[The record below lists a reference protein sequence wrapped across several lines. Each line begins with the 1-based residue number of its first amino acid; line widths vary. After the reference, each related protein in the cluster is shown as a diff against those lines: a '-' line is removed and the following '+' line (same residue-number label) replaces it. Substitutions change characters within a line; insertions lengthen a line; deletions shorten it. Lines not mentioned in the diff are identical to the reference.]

1 MPPKNISIFITFLF
15 IYGIKLVE
23 GQDIPQA
30 HMERPRGRQ
39 QGLVRQR
46 LRNDHHT
53 AISGSHFL
61 PNAALSDHVSIQ
73 SSFPQLRVL
82 STLKRSSLAHSQQ
95 GEKPVVETTSD
106 LRSSDVSHRIT
117 GTTIIRGDPAAT
129 INAVP
134 KGIRVSRTD
143 KTRKKY
149 ESASTDAGTTSKK
162 APTFGSSVTASITPA
177 LSTLPTSPRGNLVGD
192 VDAGVHNFIGSST
205 SSSTSWSVSAVTPRT
220 DPFAKVLN
228 TSSSY
233 AWATST
239 APLLRILNSGL
250 DSFLGSPTSGP
261 DSVRLTKVSYSS
273 NQTTSS
279 GDSSNSNFLGQI
291 MTSFESGFFD
301 LLGQTDKASTGSS
314 TTSNPSPG
322 TSKSSSSASSPSTIP
337 VVLFASTTPLLS
349 PTPAPIETSV
359 SGGMLGEHLSGVE
372 SLLSAEFPEAS
383 FTALSVTASMLD
395 SNLLSSNSTVLIP
408 ALSLGDRATAF
419 FLTPTATSGAIPIP
433 KSFNSGYTTPIAS
446 KSDTSPGTGFGTGAC
461 SSTTSATLSG
471 ITASVP
477 KSDSPNISVFLH
489 GSTSDLDIS
498 KLRVKTESFQSKL
511 ATPSNSNDNDWMPS
525 TLLLLPS
532 IPVIESSTSGL
543 TEKPKKTHLPGSITP
558 SDEVTEAPSD
568 SILLQLGFDG
578 QLPWPFV
585 ATTPL
590 SSSQIFKYT
599 PQAIEN
605 ALPHHPVKDI
615 PVMFA
620 LQPYYNWQTAGY
632 NATLAI
638 FYFPRDKVNT
648 LRDLKVNPNSALYN
662 QTSKNIKLLMA
673 MVDPTIP
680 LEFSG
685 NYPIGDSNS
694 TADGGGTGS
703 GHNGGPVSGN
713 INSDGSAC
721 NFKIN
726 ASSIGVGLGAVA
738 GAGAYGAGM
747 FWVARHYR
755 KRKQF
760 HQRSGSTVN
769 HMCQGNSVDRR
780 AHSPVSRG
788 HGRSQ
793 KISAPT
799 MAENSLG
806 WD

>member
-1 MPPKNISIFITFLF
+1 
-15 IYGIKLVE
+15 
-23 GQDIPQA
+23 
-30 HMERPRGRQ
+30 MERTRGRQ
-39 QGLVRQR
+39 QG
-46 LRNDHHT
+46 
-53 AISGSHFL
+53 
-61 PNAALSDHVSIQ
+61 
-73 SSFPQLRVL
+73 
-82 STLKRSSLAHSQQ
+82 
-95 GEKPVVETTSD
+95 
-106 LRSSDVSHRIT
+106 SSDVSHRIT

-129 INAVP
+129 TNAVP

-143 KTRKKY
+143 KARKNY
-149 ESASTDAGTTSKK
+149 ETASTDAGTTSKK

-177 LSTLPTSPRGNLVGD
+177 LSTLPTSARGNLL
-192 VDAGVHNFIGSST
+192 HILECLCCYPST
-205 SSSTSWSVSAVTPRT
+205 
-220 DPFAKVLN
+220 DHFAKVLN

-233 AWATST
+233 AWAAST
-239 APLLRILNSGL
+239 APLLGNLNSGL
-250 DSFLGSPTSGP
+250 DSLLGSPTSGP
-261 DSVRLTKVSYSS
+261 DSARLTKVSYSS

-279 GDSSNSNFLGQI
+279 SDASNSNFLGQI
-291 MTSFESGFFD
+291 MTSSESGFFD

-314 TTSNPSPG
+314 TTSNPS
-322 TSKSSSSASSPSTIP
+322 SSASRSSTIP

-359 SGGMLGEHLSGVE
+359 SGGMLDEHLSGVE
-372 SLLSAEFPEAS
+372 SLLSAESPEAS

-408 ALSLGDRATAF
+408 ALSLGDSATAF
-419 FLTPTATSGAIPIP
+419 FLTPTATSGAIPMP

-446 KSDTSPGTGFGTGAC
+446 KSDTSPGTGFGTGTC

-477 KSDSPNISVFLH
+477 KSDSPNTSVFLH

-498 KLRVKTESFQSKL
+498 KLSVKTESFQSKL

-532 IPVIESSTSGL
+532 VPAIESSTSGL

-568 SILLQLGFDG
+568 SILLQLGFDS

-648 LRDLKVNPNSALYN
+648 LRGLKVNPNSALYN
-662 QTSKNIKLLMA
+662 QTNKNIKLLMA

-703 GHNGGPVSGN
+703 GHSGGPVSGN
-713 INSDGSAC
+713 INSDGSAS

-769 HMCQGNSVDRR
+769 HMC
-780 AHSPVSRG
+780 
-788 HGRSQ
+788 
-793 KISAPT
+793 
-799 MAENSLG
+799 
-806 WD
+806 

>member
-1 MPPKNISIFITFLF
+1 MRPKAISIFITFLF
-15 IYGIKLVE
+15 IYGMKLVVA
-23 GQDIPQA
+23 QDIPQA
-30 HMERPRGRQ
+30 HMERPRGCQ
-39 QGLVRQR
+39 QGLVKRT

-53 AISGSHFL
+53 AISGPHLL
-61 PNAALSDHVSIQ
+61 PNAALSDPVSIQ
-73 SSFPQLRVL
+73 SSFPQPPVL
-82 STLKRSSLAHSQQ
+82 SKFKKSSLTHSQK
-95 GEKPVVETTSD
+95 GEKTVVETTSVD
-106 LRSSDVSHRIT
+106 LRSSDVSHRTI
-117 GTTIIRGDPAAT
+117 GTAIISDDPAAT
-129 INAVP
+129 TSATP
-134 KGIRVSRTD
+134 KGIRVSSTN
-143 KTRKKY
+143 KSRKNS
-149 ESASTDAGTTSKK
+149 ETASTDVGTTTKQG
-162 APTFGSSVTASITPA
+162 PTFDSSVTASITPA
-177 LSTLPTSPRGNLVGD
+177 LSTLPTSFSDNLVGD
-192 VDAGVHNFIGSST
+192 VDAGVHNFIGGST
-205 SSSTSWSVSAVTPRT
+205 SSYTSWSVSAVTPST
-220 DPFAKVLN
+220 DPLAKVLN

-239 APLLRILNSGL
+239 ASLLGSLSSGL

-261 DSVRLTKVSYSS
+261 DSARLTKVSYTS
-273 NQTTSS
+273 NRTTSS
-279 GDSSNSNFLGQI
+279 SNSSNSNFLGQI
-291 MTSFESGFFD
+291 MASSESEFFD
-301 LLGQTDKASTGSS
+301 LLGLTDKASTGSS
-314 TTSNPSPG
+314 TTSKPSSD
-322 TSKSSSSASSPSTIP
+322 TSKSSSGASSLSTIP
-337 VVLFASTTPLLS
+337 VALLVSTTPLLS

-359 SGGMLGEHLSGVE
+359 SGGMLDEHLSGVE
-372 SLLSAEFPEAS
+372 SLLSAEPPEAS

-395 SNLLSSNSTVLIP
+395 SILLSSKSTVLIP
-408 ALSLGDRATAF
+408 ALSLGDSATAF

-433 KSFNSGYTTPIAS
+433 KPFNSGYNSPITS
-446 KSDTSPGTGFGTGAC
+446 KSDTSPGTGFGTGTC

-477 KSDSPNISVFLH
+477 KSDSPNTSVFLH
-489 GSTSDLDIS
+489 GSTSDVDIT

-511 ATPSNSNDNDWMPS
+511 VTPSNSDDNDWMPS

-532 IPVIESSTSGL
+532 VPAIESSTSGL
-543 TEKPKKTHLPGSITP
+543 TEKPKKTPLPGSITP

-568 SILLQLGFDG
+568 SILLQLGFDN

-599 PQAIEN
+599 PQAIEK
-605 ALPHHPVKDI
+605 ALPRHPVKDI

-648 LRDLKVNPNSALYN
+648 LRGLKVNPNSALYN
-662 QTSKNIKLLMA
+662 QTNKNIKSLMA

-694 TADGGGTGS
+694 TAGGGGTSS
-703 GHNGGPVSGN
+703 GRNGDPVNGD
-713 INSDGSAC
+713 INGDGSAS
-721 NFKIN
+721 NFKVN
-726 ASSIGVGLGAVA
+726 TSSVGVGIGAVA

-760 HQRSGSTVN
+760 HRRSGSTE
-769 HMCQGNSVDRR
+769 NSGSGRLV
-780 AHSPVSRG
+780 HSQVIRG